1 MHLDDDID
9 ALRTRVQI
17 ARNSSDL
24 SKDVINALKTAHE
37 IRVGAIE
44 IHRGKFPIALRH
56 YTIVRFDQIFR
67 VEEEDAVDSDGKT
80 KVRRRTVATRTEKT
94 VHAWEVQ
101 GFLPDVAEMSG
112 CWIYEDPEV
121 AASCMAYLLMTL
133 LETQP
138 SENHEEEVDLSDLL
152 MAVMSSKAIG
162 VSGERVIP
170 KAPRDDAT
178 KKNDDKKA
186 LETRAIE
193 ARTMRASTDL
203 RKQIA
208 LDLYLS
214 GEKNIRRI
222 GKLTGL
228 ARDTIYKVLKARKLI
243 GAPSPPISPDGP
255 QVTRQGTP
263 EASGTGHFEHE

>member
-17 ARNSSDL
+17 ARNASDL
-24 SKDVINALKTAHE
+24 SRDVMNALNSAHE

-56 YTIVRFDQIFR
+56 YAIVRFDEALEVQ
-67 VEEEDAVDSDGKT
+67 EENIIDSDGKT
-80 KVRRRTVATRTEKT
+80 KVRQRTVAVTTEET

-112 CWIYEDPEV
+112 FWVYEDPKM
-121 AASCMAYLLMTL
+121 AASRMAYLLMTL
-133 LETQP
+133 LDKKP
-138 SENHEEEVDLSDLL
+138 GDDHEDEVDLSKLL
-152 MAVMSSKAIG
+152 LDVMSSKAIG
-162 VSGERVIP
+162 VSGKRVIP
-170 KAPRDDAT
+170 RAPRDDVD
-178 KKNDDKKA
+178 KKHENKKA

-193 ARTMRASTDL
+193 ARATRASTDL

-222 GKLTGL
+222 SKLTGL
-228 ARDTIYKVLKARKLI
+228 ARDTIYKLLKAKNLI
-243 GAPSPPISPDGP
+243 KAPAVADMSQGP
-255 QVTRQGTP
+255 QVT
-263 EASGTGHFEHE
+263 S